1 MRQAAAAWRTVGL
14 VTIVTVFLS
23 DWTRLDAFTSTHPV
37 VVMIMVGIAAAGSSL
52 LAGSVLPGLL
62 GAAVGV
68 GIDLMCQSAGGSF
81 STSHLAARLPTG
93 ALLTVLFCLDRG
105 RRRRGE
111 TGWFSSPWLTLA
123 SVVMPLAVT
132 KIGSVVMAQPWTAD
146 DLRQALALSLLITVA
161 RLIAALVIGLP
172 NQIHGSHRLY
182 PPVDGWTV
190 LNTVAGHA
198 VFALS
203 CVVFLLLVPVLVII
217 PARQRRVTTLMR
229 FGARL
234 VILVAPGVRWRA
246 TGELDAL
253 QASRVVV
260 ANHESF
266 LDILCTC
273 VIPGT
278 ERQFLAKPWVLRTP
292 ILGWV
297 ARNAGV
303 VSSETWESA
312 ELLTRPQSDSGSI
325 VIFPSGSRD
334 CSAVDGSP
342 PLRFRPG
349 AFVLADKLTVP
360 VLPVCIVGTGLA
372 APRGEWWI
380 RSADLTCVVLPPMPR
395 LADESIRDVAERC
408 RQTIA
413 DIRMQQLADDLRHGR
428 QRRWLQAWMIGQ
440 SRSLRQAMAAEWN
453 QGQWHA
459 ILEAPPTYA
468 RPWLLLGLGWSSY
481 ARVIRLLQPV
491 SALIGVESDPQQRG
505 IAKATWFR
513 DTTDHL
519 ESALADVDGLD
530 QSKLGGLIL
539 FSPPTADDAARL
551 SPALG
556 RDTWIIVA
564 DRWVDAWARLLYC
577 RAHPH
582 GAGMHRLIPGH
593 LPAQG

>member
-37 VVMIMVGIAAAGSSL
+37 VVMILVGIAAAGSSL
-52 LAGSVLPGLL
+52 VAGSVLPGLL

-81 STSHLAARLPTG
+81 FTSHLAARLPTG

-111 TGWFSSPWLTLA
+111 SGWFSGPWLTLA
-123 SVVMPLAVT
+123 SVVIPLVP
-132 KIGSVVMAQPWTAD
+132 IGISSVVVVQPPTWEIV
-146 DLRQALALSLLITVA
+146 RQALALGLFITLA
-161 RLIAALVIGLP
+161 RIMAALVICIPSTTRGGYLL
-172 NQIHGSHRLY
+172 H

-190 LNTVAGHA
+190 LNSVAGHT

-203 CVVFLLLVPVLVII
+203 CIVFLVLVPVLVVI
-217 PARQRRVTTLMR
+217 PARQRRVTGLMR

-234 VILVAPGVRWRA
+234 VIFVAPGVTWRT
-246 TGELDAL
+246 TGERDAL
-253 QASRVVV
+253 QAARVVV

-273 VIPGT
+273 VIPGA
-278 ERQFLAKPWVLRTP
+278 ERRFLAKPWVLRTP

-312 ELLTRPQSDSGSI
+312 ELLTQPQPDSGSI

-334 CSAVDGSP
+334 SSADSRSP

-349 AFVLADKLTVP
+349 AFVLADQLTAP
-360 VLPVCIVGTGLA
+360 VLPVVIVGTGLA

-380 RSADLTCVVLPPMPR
+380 RPANLTCVVLPPMPR

-413 DIRMQQLADDLRHGR
+413 ETRMQQLADDLRHGR
-428 QRRWLQAWMIGQ
+428 QQRWLYAWMIGQ
-440 SRSLRQAMAAEWN
+440 PRSLRQSMADEWN
-453 QGQWHA
+453 HGQWHA
-459 ILEAPPTYA
+459 ILEAPPAHA
-468 RPWLLLGLGWSSY
+468 RPWLLLGLGWSSC
-481 ARVIRLLQPV
+481 ARVIRLLHPA
-491 SALIGVESDPQQRG
+491 SALIGVETDSQRRG
-505 IAKATWFR
+505 IARATWFR
-513 DTTDHL
+513 DPADHL
-519 ESALADVDGLD
+519 KSTLVDVEGLA
-530 QSKLGGLIL
+530 QSKLGGLIVC
-539 FSPPTADDAARL
+539 SPPTADDAARL

-564 DRWVDAWARLLYC
+564 DRWVEAWADLLNCTAY
-577 RAHPH
+577 PH
-582 GAGMHRLIPGH
+582 GHGMHRLHPR
-593 LPAQG
+593 LLNAPC